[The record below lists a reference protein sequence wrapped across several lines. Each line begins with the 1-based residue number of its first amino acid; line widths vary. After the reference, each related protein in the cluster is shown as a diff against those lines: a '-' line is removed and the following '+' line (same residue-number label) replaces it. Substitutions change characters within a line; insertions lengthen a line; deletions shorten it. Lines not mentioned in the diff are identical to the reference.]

1 VSQHYNRREP
11 RLRKEDLRK
20 WFGKGKKG
28 DWIRVGT
35 DGEIKGD
42 CAREPGEGKPKCM
55 PRDKAHS
62 MSKKDRASAA
72 RRKRAADPQTDRPG
86 TGNKPIMVKT
96 DKKKKNESIEMTE
109 KNVPTNPALWSR
121 IKAQAKSKFDVYPS
135 AYANGWAAKKYK
147 AAGGGWKTESVKEAL
162 DQLNQNFPNTLES
175 LENKEL
181 PEMKTLES
189 IRRGIEI
196 AKKSGG
202 AMTPAVKKIDK
213 IKKNLSNNP
222 RIQKQLRKANEEDG
236 VDEAKVRDA
245 SKSATGYDIYHKT
258 YSGAMQ
264 HAYAHAKKKHGVTVS
279 SDEIDSKVASG
290 PSKPSSGKTVSHILG
305 TDKKKKLHVQVYNT
319 GKSYELNMYV
329 ESVEEASIIKTVHKN
344 VTNKKSAEKDRKKAV
359 KTFKDIRKGKYPGV
373 KIAKE
378 SVELD
383 EATTVSR
390 ADFDK
395 LKKGSMITIDY
406 GSSIR
411 GSTTRTF
418 QVKSKTRSAKYNV
431 DKVNM
436 VDPKKPGGMK
446 FHLYSRDGKDAT
458 LSLGDMGAT
467 INSYSIKES
476 IEEYKKEN
484 PMVMN
489 LKGKK
494 VELLKTGS
502 SFKPTFTLTV
512 DGKEKGK
519 FGSEKD
525 AMKHF
530 ARMTKES
537 VELDEA
543 TMSPSQVAQLK
554 KAYGGIEK
562 INPTG
567 PAYKKA
573 KAFIANMSKDELM
586 TIAKAKIRWLSQF
599 AASELARSHNV
610 KLKAKDYMGEA
621 TYQGKK
627 VPLNKPMAGDVKKS
641 KVYVDPDGDGVAKK
655 VNFGDKNMKIK
666 KNIPARRKSFRA
678 RHNCDNPGPKDK
690 ARYWSCKAW

>member
-1 VSQHYNRREP
+1 MKSFFTLRENQQITEAITVSRADFEK
-11 RLRKEDLRK
+11 L
-20 WFGKGKKG
+20 KKG
-28 DWIRVGT
+28 DKITITYDSSIRKGT
-35 DGEIKGD
+35 TTTFTVKGKSRS
-42 CAREPGEGKPKCM
+42 AKYNV
-55 PRDKAHS
+55 DKIS
-62 MSKKDRASAA
+62 MSADGKMGKYFLYSRDGKDATLALGDMAATIQKYVKESVELDEAS
-72 RRKRAADPQTDRPG
+72 REDKIKQTI
-86 TGNKPIMVKT
+86 KIM
-96 DKKKKNESIEMTE
+96 
-109 KNVPTNPALWSR
+109 
-121 IKAQAKSKFDVYPS
+121 
-135 AYANGWAAKKYK
+135 KKYPANK
-147 AAGGGWKTESVKEAL
+147 GKSEKELRKGAIAYLDQKKESVDEAKTGL
-162 DQLNQNFPNTLES
+162 PTGQSTVDY
-175 LENKEL
+175 ENSIQKL
-181 PEMKTLES
+181 MKTLKKDPKNKGKSGNELRKLATFKLTGHTLKES
-189 IRRGIEI
+189 I
-196 AKKSGG
+196 
-202 AMTPAVKKIDK
+202 
-213 IKKNLSNNP
+213 
-222 RIQKQLRKANEEDG
+222 
-236 VDEAKVRDA
+236 DEAKVRGADA
-245 SKSATGYDIYHKT
+245 YDKT
-258 YSGAMQ
+258 FANRKQ
-264 HAYAHAKKKHGVTVS
+264 A
-279 SDEIDSKVASG
+279 
-290 PSKPSSGKTVSHILG
+290 
-305 TDKKKKLHVQVYNT
+305 DKFAREMGGRVKQVGRVFHVF
-319 GKSYELNMYV
+319 KE
-329 ESVEEASIIKTVHKN
+329 EVEEASIIKTVHKN